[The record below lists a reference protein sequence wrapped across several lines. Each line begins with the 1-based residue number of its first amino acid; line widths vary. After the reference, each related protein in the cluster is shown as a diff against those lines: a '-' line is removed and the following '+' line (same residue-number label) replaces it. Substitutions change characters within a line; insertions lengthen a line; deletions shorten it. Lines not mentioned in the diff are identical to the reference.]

1 MRPEW
6 LPRDIIAP
14 VSEAERAAVRVAQR
28 TLRVDVTGEMDA
40 GTRGA
45 LRGVQYLFGLPVTGT
60 LDGATANRIDSLR
73 PWQLADEEARDEPER
88 SELSSAGRDLRDG
101 PADGARRTTELGEQV

>member
-14 VSEAERAAVRVAQR
+14 VSETERAAVRVAQR
-28 TLRVDVTGEMDA
+28 TLRIDVTGEMDA

-73 PWQLADEEARDEPER
+73 PWQLADEEEHGESGR
-88 SELSSAGRDLRDG
+88 SGISSAGRDLRDG
-101 PADGARRTTELGEQV
+101 PADDPGRATELGGRV